1 MIRFLWPWPNFQG
14 NHIIKTLKMS
24 PVCTLSFFLISWKRS
39 DGYSSFS
46 ADTFIS
52 ILCTYI
58 RKRAWGQFSWE
69 LLPFVKFCVCLR
81 HFFLI
86 SWKCSD
92 GYSSISADTLKSIR
106 CTYIRT
112 RGPWATTLTWVYCC
126 KLIRS
131 FTHYSLLAHQEVSKQ
146 WLKQF
151 LRYLAYKVKMLKFSK
166 GQVKKSFFFR
176 S

>member
-1 MIRFLWPWPNFQG
+1 
-14 NHIIKTLKMS
+14 MS
-24 PVCTLSFFLISWKRS
+24 PVCTLSFSLISWKRS
-39 DGYSSFS
+39 DGYSSIS

-58 RKRAWGQFSWE
+58 RKVRAGGQFSWE
-69 LLPFVKFCVCLR
+69 LLPFVKFCVCLQ
-81 HFFLI
+81 HFGFFLI

-112 RGPWATTLTWVYCC
+112 RGPWPTMLTCINCC

-131 FTHYSLLAHQEVSKQ
+131 FTHYSLLARQEVSKQ

-166 GQVKKSFFFR
+166 GHKYKKVLIFFQKLIG
-176 S
+176 SSIYPVL